1 MSVDEPLELESP
13 AAVKRPSELLAEA
26 RQRLGLSQKEAADKL
41 YLTTSFIKH
50 IDAGEFSS
58 LPQPAFIKGYLRIY
72 ARMVDLSGD
81 EIVALYDAEL
91 QIAEPIPEI
100 RGVTEEDVGTASITG
115 PVLQTGL
122 IGLGGLAL
130 VVSVIWWLVS
140 DPEEETPLSVTQP
153 GVSQP
158 ATQDS
163 SEAVF
168 DFELATQEG
177 AALQSEQV
185 SQPLAVPGQTGLES
199 QVAITET
206 LRAIDTVE
214 HALAETVAESR
225 EVSAI
230 PVTEASIQEA
240 VAEQSI
246 SEPSISEPSI
256 SEPSISEPSTSEPST
271 SEPSTSEQ
279 SSSEQERP
287 SVVAVADSVKF
298 ERTTDGARSFI
309 TVDASGFDQLELSFK
324 DECWVEIADN
334 QFGLI
339 YNDLNQVNDVLTIYG
354 TAPFEVLLGKA
365 TGVEMIYNGRPL
377 ELESFISRDRTAKL
391 TVPN

>member
-1 MSVDEPLELESP
+1 MSLDEPLELESP

-26 RQRLGLSQKEAADKL
+26 RQRLGLSQKEVADKL
-41 YLTTSFIKH
+41 YLTTSFIKY

-58 LPQPAFIKGYLRIY
+58 LPKPAFIKGYLRNY
-72 ARMVDLSGD
+72 ARVVDLSGD

-91 QIAEPIPEI
+91 QIAEPTPEMK
-100 RGVTEEDVGTASITG
+100 GVTEEDVGTASITG
-115 PVLQTGL
+115 PVFQTGL

-177 AALQSEQV
+177 AALQSGQV
-185 SQPLAVPGQTGLES
+185 FQALALSDQTGLES
-199 QVAITET
+199 QIAMAET
-206 LRAIDTVE
+206 LRGIDTVE
-214 HALAETVAESR
+214 RVLAETVAESP
-225 EVSAI
+225 EMSAI
-230 PVTEASIQEA
+230 SVTEASIQEA
-240 VAEQSI
+240 VTEQSI
-246 SEPSISEPSI
+246 SG
-256 SEPSISEPSTSEPST
+256 PSISEPSTSGQST
-271 SEPSTSEQ
+271 IGQ
-279 SSSEQERP
+279 SSSVQDSP
-287 SVVAVADSVKF
+287 SVVAVSDSVKF
-298 ERTTDGARSFI
+298 ERTTDGARSFV
-309 TVDASGFDQLELSFK
+309 TVDASGFDQLELSFR

-365 TGVEMIYNGRPL
+365 TGVEMIYNGRPF
-377 ELESFISRDRTAKL
+377 ELEPFISRDRTAKM

>member
-1 MSVDEPLELESP
+1 MSIDESLELESP

-26 RQRLGLSQKEAADKL
+26 RQRLGLSQKEVADKL
-41 YLTTSFIKH
+41 YLTTSFIKY

-58 LPQPAFIKGYLRIY
+58 LPKPAFIKGYLRSY
-72 ARMVDLSGD
+72 ARVVDLSGD

-91 QIAEPIPEI
+91 QITEPAPEI
-100 RGVTEEDVGTASITG
+100 RDVTEENVGTAAITG
-115 PVLQTGL
+115 PVLQIGL

-130 VVSVIWWLVS
+130 VVAVIWWIVS
-140 DPEEETPLSVTQP
+140 DPEEETPLSVAQP

-168 DFELATQEG
+168 DFVLLRQEG

-185 SQPLAVPGQTGLES
+185 SQAQAVQDQTVQDQTGLES
-199 QVAITET
+199 QVAMTET
-206 LRAIDTVE
+206 LRTIDTVE
-214 HALAETVAESR
+214 YALAETVAESR

-230 PVTEASIQEA
+230 PVTEESIQEA
-240 VAEQSI
+240 ATEQ
-246 SEPSISEPSI
+246 
-256 SEPSISEPSTSEPST
+256 
-271 SEPSTSEQ
+271 STSEQ
-279 SSSEQERP
+279 STSEQSTSEQDSP
-287 SVVAVADSVKF
+287 GVVAVADSVKF

-309 TVDASGFDQLELSFK
+309 TVDASGFDQLKLSFR

-354 TAPFEVLLGKA
+354 TAPFKVLLGKA
-365 TGVEMIYNGRPL
+365 TGVEMIYNGRPF
-377 ELESFISRDRTAKL
+377 ELEPFINRDRTAKL
-391 TVPN
+391 IVPN

>member
-1 MSVDEPLELESP
+1 MSVDESLELESP

-26 RQRLGLSQKEAADKL
+26 RQRLGLSQKEVADKL
-41 YLTTSFIKH
+41 YLTTSFIKY
-50 IDAGEFSS
+50 IDASEFSS
-58 LPQPAFIKGYLRIY
+58 LPKPAFIKGYLRSY
-72 ARMVDLSGD
+72 ARVVDLSGD

-91 QIAEPIPEI
+91 QIAEPTPEI

-115 PVLQTGL
+115 PVLQISL

-130 VVSVIWWLVS
+130 VVAVIWWIVS
-140 DPEEETPLSVTQP
+140 DPEEETPLSVAQP

-168 DFELATQEG
+168 DFVLLPQEG

-185 SQPLAVPGQTGLES
+185 SQAQAVQDQTGLES
-199 QVAITET
+199 QVAMTET
-206 LRAIDTVE
+206 LRTIDTVE

-230 PVTEASIQEA
+230 PVTEESIQEA
-240 VAEQSI
+240 ATEQSTSEQST
-246 SEPSISEPSI
+246 SEPSISEPSA
-256 SEPSISEPSTSEPST
+256 SGQ
-271 SEPSTSEQ
+271 STSEQ
-279 SSSEQERP
+279 DSP
-287 SVVAVADSVKF
+287 GVVAVADSVKF
-298 ERTTDGARSFI
+298 ERTTDGARSFV
-309 TVDASGFDQLELSFK
+309 TVDASGFDQLELSFR

-365 TGVEMIYNGRPL
+365 TGVEMIYNGRPF
-377 ELESFISRDRTAKL
+377 ELEPFINRDRTAKL

>member
-58 LPQPAFIKGYLRIY
+58 LPQPAFIKGYLRTY

-246 SEPSISEPSI
+246 SEPS
-256 SEPSISEPSTSEPST
+256 T

>member
-26 RQRLGLSQKEAADKL
+26 RQRLGLSQKEVADKL
-41 YLTTSFIKH
+41 YLTTSFIKY

-58 LPQPAFIKGYLRIY
+58 LPKPAFIKGYLRSY
-72 ARMVDLSGD
+72 ARVVDLSGD

-91 QIAEPIPEI
+91 QITETTPEI
-100 RGVTEEDVGTASITG
+100 RGVTEENVGTASITG

-130 VVSVIWWLVS
+130 VVAVIWWIVS
-140 DPEEETPLSVTQP
+140 DPEEETPLSVAQP

-168 DFELATQEG
+168 DFVLPPQEG

-185 SQPLAVPGQTGLES
+185 SQAQAVPDQTGLES
-199 QVAITET
+199 QVAMTET
-206 LRAIDTVE
+206 LPAIDTVE
-214 HALAETVAESR
+214 HALAETVAENR

-230 PVTEASIQEA
+230 SVTEESIQEA
-240 VAEQSI
+240 ATEQSI
-246 SEPSISEPSI
+246 SEPSV
-256 SEPSISEPSTSEPST
+256 SEPSTSGQ
-271 SEPSTSEQ
+271 STSEQ
-279 SSSEQERP
+279 DSP
-287 SVVAVADSVKF
+287 GVVAVADSVKF
-298 ERTTDGARSFI
+298 ERTTDGARSFV
-309 TVDASGFDQLELSFK
+309 TVDASGFDQLELSFR

-339 YNDLNQVNDVLTIYG
+339 YNDLHQVNDVLTIYG
-354 TAPFEVLLGKA
+354 TAPFKVLLGKA
-365 TGVEMIYNGRPL
+365 TGVEMIYNGRPF
-377 ELESFISRDRTAKL
+377 ELEPFISRDRTAKL

>member
-58 LPQPAFIKGYLRIY
+58 LPQPAFIKGYLRTY

-240 VAEQSI
+240 VAE
-246 SEPSISEPSI
+246 PSISEPSI
-256 SEPSISEPSTSEPST
+256 SEPST

>member
-1 MSVDEPLELESP
+1 MSVDESLELESP

-26 RQRLGLSQKEAADKL
+26 RQRLGLSQKEVADKL
-41 YLTTSFIKH
+41 YLTTSFIKY

-58 LPQPAFIKGYLRIY
+58 LPKPAFIKGYLRSY
-72 ARMVDLSGD
+72 ARVVDLSGD

-91 QIAEPIPEI
+91 QIAEPTPEI

-115 PVLQTGL
+115 PVLQIGL

-130 VVSVIWWLVS
+130 VVAVIWWIVS
-140 DPEEETPLSVTQP
+140 DPEEETPLSVAQP

-168 DFELATQEG
+168 DFVLLPQEG

-185 SQPLAVPGQTGLES
+185 SQAQAVQDQTGLES
-199 QVAITET
+199 QVAMTET
-206 LRAIDTVE
+206 LRTIDTVE
-214 HALAETVAESR
+214 QALAETVAESR

-230 PVTEASIQEA
+230 PVTEESIQEA
-240 VAEQSI
+240 ATGQSI
-246 SEPSISEPSI
+246 SGQSISGQ
-256 SEPSISEPSTSEPST
+256 
-271 SEPSTSEQ
+271 STSEQ
-279 SSSEQERP
+279 STSGQSTSEQSTSEQDSP
-287 SVVAVADSVKF
+287 GVVAVADSVKF

-309 TVDASGFDQLELSFK
+309 TVDASGFDQLELSFR

-354 TAPFEVLLGKA
+354 TAPFKVLLGKA
-365 TGVEMIYNGRPL
+365 TGVEMIYNGRPF
-377 ELESFISRDRTAKL
+377 ELEPFINRDRTAKL

>member
-1 MSVDEPLELESP
+1 M
-13 AAVKRPSELLAEA
+13 
-26 RQRLGLSQKEAADKL
+26 
-41 YLTTSFIKH
+41 
-50 IDAGEFSS
+50 
-58 LPQPAFIKGYLRIY
+58 
-72 ARMVDLSGD
+72 
-81 EIVALYDAEL
+81 
-91 QIAEPIPEI
+91 
-100 RGVTEEDVGTASITG
+100 
-115 PVLQTGL
+115 

-130 VVSVIWWLVS
+130 VVAVIWWIVS
-140 DPEEETPLSVTQP
+140 DPQEETPLSVAQP

-168 DFELATQEG
+168 DFVQPPQEG

-185 SQPLAVPGQTGLES
+185 SQAQAVPDQTGLES
-199 QVAITET
+199 QVAMTET

-230 PVTEASIQEA
+230 PVTEESIQE
-240 VAEQSI
+240 VATEQSI
-246 SEPSISEPSI
+246 SGPSILEPSISA
-256 SEPSISEPSTSEPST
+256 PSTSGL
-271 SEPSTSEQ
+271 STSEQ
-279 SSSEQERP
+279 DSP
-287 SVVAVADSVKF
+287 DVVAVADSVKF
-298 ERTTDGARSFI
+298 ERTTDGARSFV
-309 TVDASGFDQLELSFK
+309 TVDASGFDQLELSFR

-354 TAPFEVLLGKA
+354 TAPFKVLLGKA
-365 TGVEMIYNGRPL
+365 TGVEMIYNGRPF
-377 ELESFISRDRTAKL
+377 ELEPFISRDRTAKL

>member
-13 AAVKRPSELLAEA
+13 AAVKRPSELLVEA
-26 RQRLGLSQKEAADKL
+26 RQRLGLSQKEVADKL
-41 YLTTSFIKH
+41 YLTTSFIKY

-58 LPQPAFIKGYLRIY
+58 LPKPAFIKGYLRSY
-72 ARMVDLSGD
+72 ARVVDLSGD
-81 EIVALYDAEL
+81 EIVVLYDAEL
-91 QIAEPIPEI
+91 QITESTSEI
-100 RGVTEEDVGTASITG
+100 RGVTEEDVGTSSITG

-130 VVSVIWWLVS
+130 VVAVIWWIVS
-140 DPEEETPLSVTQP
+140 DPEEETPLSVAQS

-168 DFELATQEG
+168 DFVLPPQEG

-185 SQPLAVPGQTGLES
+185 SQAQAVPDQTGLES
-199 QVAITET
+199 QVAMTET
-206 LRAIDTVE
+206 LPAIDTLE

-230 PVTEASIQEA
+230 PVPEESIQEA
-240 VAEQSI
+240 ATEQSI
-246 SEPSISEPSI
+246 SKPSISEPSI
-256 SEPSISEPSTSEPST
+256 SEPSASGQ
-271 SEPSTSEQ
+271 STSEQ
-279 SSSEQERP
+279 DSP
-287 SVVAVADSVKF
+287 GVVAVADSVKF
-298 ERTTDGARSFI
+298 ERTTDGARSFV
-309 TVDASGFDQLELSFK
+309 TVDASGFDQLELSFR

-339 YNDLNQVNDVLTIYG
+339 YNDLHQVNDVLTIYG
-354 TAPFEVLLGKA
+354 TAPFKVLLGKA
-365 TGVEMIYNGRPL
+365 TGVEMIYNGRPF
-377 ELESFISRDRTAKL
+377 ELEPFISRDRTAKL